1 MKIFNY
7 KILNKLPKIGM
18 RSIKTFIATLVAI
31 LVSKILNF
39 SSPFFTTLS
48 AFMCIQGS
56 IVETSQTAIKRGIGT
71 LAGGVFSLIY
81 LVFMPNN
88 IYLIP
93 LGLFV
98 IIYLFNLLDKTNLIS
113 PASVVF
119 LAISSKVNTTESFDP
134 KTYVISRVWETFIG
148 ILIAIIINNCIA
160 PPNPFK
166 KLRILDNEMSE
177 FVSENAMVKQNI
189 ALKNLEQF
197 NLKLHEFS
205 SLIKAYNK
213 EKNNHKKY
221 NLNMEHYNRNL
232 DLFKH
237 AYNHFSIL
245 ATMTEGT
252 DEKIFNYHVS
262 MLKSIKDEL
271 KINTLA

>member
-1 MKIFNY
+1 MKIL
-7 KILNKLPKIGM
+7 KNKLPKLGM
-18 RSIKTFIATLVAI
+18 RSIKTFIATLLAI
-31 LVSKILNF
+31 LISNILRF
-39 SSPFFTTLS
+39 ESPFFTTLS

-56 IVETSQTAIKRGIGT
+56 IVETSETAIKRGIGT
-71 LAGGVFSLIY
+71 LVGGVFSLVY

-98 IIYLFNLLDKTNLIS
+98 IIYLCNLLDKTNLIS

-119 LAISSKVNTTESFDP
+119 LAISSKVNTTENFDP

-148 ILIAIIINNCIA
+148 ILIAIIINNFIA

-177 FVSENAMVKQNI
+177 FINENTIVKESIN
-189 ALKNLEQF
+189 LNNLEQF
-197 NLKLHEFS
+197 NSKIHEFS
-205 SLIKAYNK
+205 SLIKVYIK

-221 NLNMEHYNRNL
+221 NLNMEYYNRKM
-232 DLFKH
+232 DLYKH

-245 ATMTEGT
+245 ATMTKET
-252 DEKIFNYHVS
+252 DEKISNYHIS
-262 MLKSIKDEL
+262 MLKTIKDEL
-271 KINTLA
+271 KSKVH